1 MTVMTIPIEHIP
13 TLQEAQNNEAQAR
26 APYAEALVRH
36 ADAHPTQVMVPGH
49 SGRGDNMSA
58 RLAEVFGLRAVQ
70 LDLPLMLNGIDLG
83 EGSPLSEAQRLA
95 AEAWGAKRTW
105 FMTNGASQAN
115 RTAAVAA
122 RGLGERVLVQRNSHS
137 SFSDGIL
144 LTGLIPRFIT
154 PSIDEH
160 HGISHGVTP
169 SQIAAAL
176 QTAVEEERPV
186 TAVYIVS
193 PSYFGSVSDVRR
205 IADVCHRYDA
215 ALIVDGAWGAHFG
228 FHEELPESPVR
239 LGADLV
245 ISSTHKLAGSFTQ
258 SAMLHLG
265 YGPFADRLES
275 LIQRGVN
282 MTASTS
288 ASALLMGSLD
298 VARQSLV
305 AETDLIGASIEGAR
319 EFRRLIGEDAR
330 FSLIDE
336 GFSEYP
342 DIVHNDVLR
351 VAVDV
356 SALGQSG
363 HWVRDRLIEGH
374 GVFFEMATATT
385 VVAVLGAGHVH
396 PVHDIVRAMQ
406 SVADEAA
413 ALPAATLSF
422 PDLPAPGDLRVL
434 PRDAYFG
441 ESEIVTADEAIGRIS
456 CDSLAAYPP
465 GIPNVLP
472 GEEITA
478 ETVAFLQAVA
488 TSPTGYVR
496 GAVDPYVTRF
506 RVRRMYG

>member
-1 MTVMTIPIEHIP
+1 MASSIEHIP
-13 TLQEAQNNEAQAR
+13 TLQDAKDNPAQAS

-36 ADAHPTQVMVPGH
+36 VEKHPTQIMVPGH
-49 SGRGDNMSA
+49 TGRGEGMGA
-58 RLAEVFGLRAVQ
+58 RLANMFGARAVQ
-70 LDLPLMLNGIDLG
+70 LDIPLMLNGIDLG
-83 EGSPLSEAQRLA
+83 ENSPFIEAQRLA
-95 AEAWGAKRTW
+95 AEAWGARRTW

-115 RTAAVAA
+115 RTAAITA

-137 SFSDGIL
+137 SFSDGVL

-154 PSIDEH
+154 PSIDEE

-169 SQIAAAL
+169 SQVAAAL
-176 QTAVEEERPV
+176 QSAVEEDR
-186 TAVYIVS
+186 AVASVYVVS

-205 IADVCHRYDA
+205 IAEVCHRYEA

-228 FHEELPESPVR
+228 FHEDLPESPVR

-265 YGPFADRLES
+265 YGPFADQLET
-275 LIQRGVN
+275 LIERGVN
-282 MTASTS
+282 MTSSTS

-298 VARQSLV
+298 VARQAIV
-305 AETDLIGASIEGAR
+305 AETDLVGQSIELAR
-319 EFRRLIGEDAR
+319 EFRELIREDGR

-336 GFSEYP
+336 SFSRYA
-342 DIVHNDVLR
+342 DIVENDLLR
-351 VAVDV
+351 VAIDV
-356 SALGQSG
+356 SKLGQSG
-363 HWVRDRLIEGH
+363 HWVRDRLVEEH
-374 GVFFEMATATT
+374 SVFFEMATATT
-385 VVAVLGAGHVH
+385 IVAVLGAGHLH
-396 PVHDIVRAMQ
+396 PVRDIVRALQ
-406 SVADEAA
+406 AVADEAA
-413 ALPAATLSF
+413 TLPVATITF
-422 PDLPAPGDLRVL
+422 PNLPAPGDLRTL

-441 ESEIVTADEAIGRIS
+441 ESEIVTAEDAVGRIS
-456 CDSLAAYPP
+456 SDSLAAYPP

-496 GAVDPYVTRF
+496 GAVDPFVTRL

>member
-1 MTVMTIPIEHIP
+1 MTTSFEHIP
-13 TLQEAQNNEAQAR
+13 TLSDAQNNPDQAR
-26 APYAEALVRH
+26 APYAEALIAH
-36 ADAHPTQVMVPGH
+36 ADRHPTQVMVPGH
-49 SGRGDNMSA
+49 SGRGDGMSQ
-58 RLAEVFGLRAVQ
+58 RLADVFGTQAVR

-83 EGSPLSEAQRLA
+83 PDSPLQEAQRLA
-95 AEAWGAKRTW
+95 AEAWGARHTW

-115 RTAAVAA
+115 RTAAIAA

-137 SFSDGIL
+137 SFIDGIL

-154 PSIDEH
+154 PSIDEQ

-169 SQIAAAL
+169 SNVAAAL
-176 QTAVEEERPV
+176 QTAVEEDRPV
-186 TAVYIVS
+186 AAVYIVS
-193 PSYFGSVSDVRR
+193 PSYFGSVADVRR
-205 IADVCHRYDA
+205 IADVCHRYEA

-265 YGPFADRLES
+265 YGPFADELET
-275 LIQRGVN
+275 LITRGVN

-288 ASALLMGSLD
+288 ASALLLGSLD
-298 VARQSLV
+298 VARQTLV
-305 AETDLIGASIEGAR
+305 AETDLIEASIRSAE
-319 EFRRLIGEDAR
+319 EFRQLATADER
-330 FSLIDE
+330 FSLIDD
-336 GFSEYP
+336 GFQEFD
-342 DIVHNDVLR
+342 DIVSTDLLR
-351 VAVDV
+351 VAIDV
-356 SALGQSG
+356 SQLGQSG
-363 HWVRDRLIEGH
+363 HWVRDRLIEEH
-374 GVFFEMATATT
+374 GVYFEMATGTT
-385 VVAVLGAGHVH
+385 VVAVFGAGQIH
-396 PVHDIVRAMQ
+396 PVADIMGALQ
-406 SVADEAA
+406 AVADEAA
-413 ALPAATLSF
+413 SLPPASLTFPSLPAS
-422 PDLPAPGDLRVL
+422 GDLRTL

-441 ESEIVTADEAIGRIS
+441 ESEIVAAEDAIGRIS

-496 GAVDPYVTRF
+496 GAVDPFVTRF

>member
-1 MTVMTIPIEHIP
+1 MTTSIPHIP
-13 TLQEAQNNEAQAR
+13 TLQDAKANEAQSR
-26 APYAEALVRH
+26 APYAEALQKHV
-36 ADAHPTQVMVPGH
+36 AKKPTQIMVPGH
-49 SGRGDNMSA
+49 SGRGDDMGA
-58 RLAEVFGLRAVQ
+58 RLASFFGERAVE

-83 EGSPLSEAQRLA
+83 PDSPMQEAQQLA

-154 PSIDEH
+154 PSIDEE

-169 SQIAAAL
+169 SEIAAAL
-176 QTAVEEERPV
+176 QSAVEEDRPIA
-186 TAVYIVS
+186 AVYIVS
-193 PSYFGSVSDVRR
+193 PSYFGSVSDVNR
-205 IADVCHRYDA
+205 IAEVCHRYEA

-228 FHEELPESPVR
+228 FHEDLPESPVR

-265 YGPFADRLES
+265 YGPFADELET

-298 VARQSLV
+298 IARQSMV
-305 AETDLIGASIEGAR
+305 AETELIGQSIELAR
-319 EFRRLIGEDAR
+319 EFRELVEADGR
-330 FSLIDE
+330 FSLIDT
-336 GFSEYP
+336 GFSEFG
-342 DIVHNDVLR
+342 DIVDNDLLR
-351 VAVDV
+351 VAIDV
-356 SALGQSG
+356 SKLGQSG
-363 HWVRDRLIEGH
+363 HWVRDRLIEDH
-374 GVFFEMATATT
+374 SVYFEMATATT
-385 VVAVLGAGHVH
+385 IVAVLGAGHLH
-396 PVHDIVRAMQ
+396 PIADIMASLQ
-406 SVADEAA
+406 AVADEAQT
-413 ALPAATLSF
+413 LPPATLSF
-422 PDLPAPGDLRVL
+422 PPLPEPGDLRTL

-441 ESEIVTADEAIGRIS
+441 ESEIVSADEAVGRIS

-465 GIPNVLP
+465 GIPNLIP

-496 GAVDPYVTRF
+496 GAVDPFVTRF

>member
-1 MTVMTIPIEHIP
+1 MTMPVPHIP
-13 TLQEAQNNEAQAR
+13 TLTDAQENPAQAH
-26 APYAEALVRH
+26 APYAEALKQH
-36 ADAHPTQVMVPGH
+36 ADSHPTQVMVPGH
-49 SGRGDNMSA
+49 SGKGADISA
-58 RLAEVFGLRAVQ
+58 RLAGVFGERTVA

-83 EGSPLSEAQRLA
+83 EDSPLQEAQQLA
-95 AEAWGAKRTW
+95 AEAWGARSTW

-115 RTAAVAA
+115 RTAALAA

-144 LTGLIPRFIT
+144 LAGLIPRFIS
-154 PSIDEH
+154 PSIDHE

-169 SQIAAAL
+169 SEVAAAL
-176 QTAVEEERPV
+176 QTAVEEDRPV
-186 TAVYIVS
+186 SAVYIVS

-205 IADVCHRYDA
+205 IAEVCHRYEA

-228 FHEELPESPVR
+228 FHEDLPESPVR
-239 LGADLV
+239 QGADLV

-265 YGPFADRLES
+265 YGHFADQLEM
-275 LIQRGVN
+275 LIRRGIN

-298 VARQSLV
+298 IARQALV
-305 AETDLIGASIEGAR
+305 AETDLIGESIDCA
-319 EFRRLIGEDAR
+319 RRLRELVRADDR
-330 FSLIDE
+330 FALIDG
-336 GFSEYP
+336 GFSVFP
-342 DIVHNDVLR
+342 DIVDNDLLR
-351 VAVDV
+351 VAIDV
-356 SALGQSG
+356 SQLGQSG
-363 HWVRDRLIEGH
+363 HWVRDRLIEEH
-374 GVFFEMATATT
+374 QVFFEMATATT
-385 VVAVLGAGHVH
+385 IVAVLGAGHVH
-396 PVHDIVRAMQ
+396 PVDEIMHALQ
-406 SVADEAA
+406 AVADEAE
-413 ALPAATLSF
+413 ALPAATLTF
-422 PDLPAPGDLRVL
+422 PNLPAPGDLRTL

-441 ESEIVTADEAIGRIS
+441 ESEIVPADEAIGRIS

-465 GIPNVLP
+465 GIPNLIP

-496 GAVDPYVTRF
+496 GAVDPFVTRF

>member
-1 MTVMTIPIEHIP
+1 MTVPTPHIP
-13 TLQEAQNNEAQAR
+13 TLQEAKANEAQQY
-26 APYAEALVRH
+26 APYAEALKRH
-36 ADAHPTQVMVPGH
+36 AAKHPTQIMVPGH
-49 SGRGDNMSA
+49 SGRGSDMGS
-58 RLAEVFGLRAVQ
+58 RLADMFGATAVE

-83 EGSPLSEAQRLA
+83 EDSPLQEAQRLA
-95 AEAWGAKRTW
+95 AQAWGAKRTW

-154 PSIDEH
+154 PSIDEV

-169 SQIAAAL
+169 SEVAAAL
-176 QTAVEEERPV
+176 QTAVEDDRPIA
-186 TAVYIVS
+186 AVYIVS
-193 PSYFGSVSDVRR
+193 PSYFGSVSDVKR
-205 IADVCHRYDA
+205 IAEVCHRYEA

-228 FHEELPESPVR
+228 FHKDLPESPVR

-265 YGPFADRLES
+265 FGPFAEELET

-298 VARQSLV
+298 IARQSMV
-305 AETDLIGASIEGAR
+305 AETDLIGESIDRAR
-319 EFRRLIGEDAR
+319 EFRELLVADER
-330 FSLIDE
+330 FSLIDT
-336 GFSEYP
+336 GFSTFN
-342 DIVHNDVLR
+342 DIVDNDLLR
-351 VAVDV
+351 VAIDV
-356 SALGQSG
+356 SKLGQSG
-363 HWVRDRLIEGH
+363 HWVRDRLIEEH
-374 GVFFEMATATT
+374 SVYFEMATATT
-385 VVAVLGAGHVH
+385 IVAVLGAGHLH
-396 PVHDIVRAMQ
+396 PIEDIVASLQ
-406 SVADEAA
+406 AVADEAQA
-413 ALPAATLSF
+413 IPAATLSF
-422 PDLPAPGDLRVL
+422 PPLPASGDLRTL

-441 ESEIVTADEAIGRIS
+441 ESEIVTAEEAIGRIS

-465 GIPNVLP
+465 GIPNVIP

-478 ETVAFLQAVA
+478 EIVAFLQAVA

-496 GAVDPYVTRF
+496 GAVDPFVTRF

>member
-1 MTVMTIPIEHIP
+1 MRDEFGSGF
-13 TLQEAQNNEAQAR
+13 TLEDAQANPDQRR

-36 ADAHPTQVMVPGH
+36 AEDDPIQVMVPGH
-49 SGRGDNMSA
+49 SGRSGDISR
-58 RLAEVFGLRAVQ
+58 RLAEVYGRQAVR
-70 LDLPLMLNGIDLG
+70 LDIPLMLNGIDLG
-83 EGSPLSEAQRLA
+83 DDSPLALAQSLA

-115 RTAAVAA
+115 RTAAIAA

-154 PSIDEH
+154 SSIDER
-160 HGISHGVTP
+160 HGITHGVTP
-169 SQIAAAL
+169 SEVAAAL
-176 QTAVEEERPV
+176 QRAVEDERPV
-186 TAVYIVS
+186 SSVYIVS
-193 PSYFGSVSDVRR
+193 PSYFGSVSDVRK

-265 YGPFADRLES
+265 YGPFSDELET
-275 LIQRGVN
+275 LIRRGIN

-288 ASALLMGSLD
+288 ASSILMGSLD
-298 VARQSLV
+298 IARQALMNDT
-305 AETDLIGASIEGAR
+305 ELIGASIACAR
-319 EFRRLIGEDAR
+319 EFRDLVRADER
-330 FSLIDE
+330 FALIDDTFDDFE
-336 GFSEYP
+336 
-342 DIVHNDVLR
+342 DIVDNDLLR
-351 VAVDV
+351 IAIDV
-356 SALGQSG
+356 SRLGQSG
-363 HWVRDRLIEGH
+363 HWVRDRLIEEH
-374 GVFFEMATATT
+374 RVFFEMATATT
-385 VVAVLGAGHVH
+385 IVAVFGAGHVQ
-396 PVHDIVRAMQ
+396 PIHDIMSALQ

-413 ALPAATLSF
+413 QLPAADLEF
-422 PDLPAPGDLRVL
+422 PPLPDAGDLRTL

-441 ESEIVTADEAIGRIS
+441 ETEIVDADDAVGRIS
-456 CDSLAAYPP
+456 ADSLAAYPP
-465 GIPNVLP
+465 GIPNLLP

-478 ETVAFLQAVA
+478 EIVAFLQAVA

-496 GAVDPYVTRF
+496 GAVDQFVTQF